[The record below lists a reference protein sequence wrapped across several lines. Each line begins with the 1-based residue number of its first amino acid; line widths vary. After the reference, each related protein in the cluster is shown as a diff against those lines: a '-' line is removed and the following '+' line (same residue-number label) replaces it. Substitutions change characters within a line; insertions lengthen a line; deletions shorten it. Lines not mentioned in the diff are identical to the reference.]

1 MVELPQSPQSE
12 RNAPAAPQEGRRRA
26 QHREAVRALVEVAP
40 ALGAAVTPERLNREG
55 RAVGEAARLR
65 LLEAVEVLREVMD
78 EDEDHEAA
86 DRRIAMAAGD
96 ARVAAAAVIAAV
108 EVHRR
113 RVARQP

>member
-12 RNAPAAPQEGRRRA
+12 RTAPAAPQEGRRRA

-40 ALGAAVTPERLNREG
+40 ALGAAVALEQLNREG
-55 RAVGEAARLR
+55 RAIGERARLR
-65 LLEAVEVLREVMD
+65 LLEAVEVLREVVD
-78 EDEDHEAA
+78 EEEDHEAV

-96 ARVAAAAVIAAV
+96 ARVAAAAVLVAV

-113 RVARQP
+113 RAARQP